1 MSIVAGGTPTP
12 RFLSRTVTFVV
23 RGLPITT
30 EGAALKGRGI
40 RADSVR
46 CACVEA
52 IMSTLCGPVRTG
64 GQGALIRGRASRGVL
79 RRSFGVPNL
88 SVYAV
93 CSSDYFGPG
102 ALDITGLEPRN
113 PFALGLGLHW
123 I

>member
-1 MSIVAGGTPTP
+1 MSQNSTAVVSIVAGGTPAP
-12 RFLSRTVTFVV
+12 RFLSDAVTFVV

-64 GQGALIRGRASRGVL
+64 GQGALRRGCASRGVL
-79 RRSFGVPNL
+79 RRSFGVPDL
-88 SVYAV
+88 SVCTV
-93 CSSDYFGPG
+93 CSSDYFGARCIGYNRP
-102 ALDITGLEPRN
+102 
-113 PFALGLGLHW
+113 
-123 I
+123 